1 MSVTPNR
8 DVPAPATG
16 ERSNIYCK
24 TIGLL
29 GGIGWASTAEYYRM
43 INEMV
48 AARLGDQHSARIV
61 LQSMDQ
67 FDFTSRA
74 AEADPQAIVRFIVEQ
89 AARLKAGG
97 ADFFMFCANG
107 AHRFAPAVLP
117 LVDLPFL
124 SIVDA
129 TAVQVQ
135 ASGLRTVG
143 LLGVKQ
149 TMAGRFYHDR
159 LAAHGIDT
167 VTPSAADQETIH
179 NIIHSELVQNRMSD
193 ASRRVF
199 VDIIAG
205 LAQQGAEG
213 CILGCT
219 EIPLLISQEDV
230 AIPVFDTT
238 RIHCGAAVTFALTGE
253 LNDEKSR
260 R

>member
-1 MSVTPNR
+1 MQT
-8 DVPAPATG
+8 
-16 ERSNIYCK
+16 K

-29 GGIGWASTAEYYRM
+29 GGIGWASTAEYYRI
-43 INEMV
+43 INELV
-48 AARLGDQHSARIV
+48 AAREGDRHSARIV

-74 AEADPQAIVRFIVEQ
+74 AGADPQVIVGFIAEQ
-89 AARLKAGG
+89 VARLKAGG

-107 AHRFAPAVLP
+107 AHRFAPALMR

-129 TAVQVQ
+129 TASQVR
-135 ASGLRTVG
+135 ASGIQKVG

-149 TMAGRFYHDR
+149 TMAGRFYQER
-159 LAAHGIDT
+159 LALHGID
-167 VTPSAADQETIH
+167 VITPSAADQETIH
-179 NIIHSELVQNRMSD
+179 DIIYGELVQNRISD

-199 VDIIAG
+199 ADIIAS

-219 EIPLLISQEDV
+219 EIPLLIGPADV
-230 AIPVFDTT
+230 EIPVFNTT
-238 RIHCGAAVTFALTGE
+238 RIHCDAAVKFALTG
-253 LNDEKSR
+253 LQ
-260 R
+260 

>member
-1 MSVTPNR
+1 M
-8 DVPAPATG
+8 
-16 ERSNIYCK
+16 
-24 TIGLL
+24 
-29 GGIGWASTAEYYRM
+29 
-43 INEMV
+43 NELV
-48 AARLGDQHSARIV
+48 AARLGDTHSARIV

-74 AEADPQAIVRFIVEQ
+74 ATADPQAIVGFIAEQ
-89 AARLKAGG
+89 VARLKAGG

-129 TAVQVQ
+129 TAVQVR
-135 ASGLRTVG
+135 ASGIRKVG

-149 TMAGRFYHDR
+149 TMSGRFYQER
-159 LAAHGIDT
+159 LALHGID
-167 VTPSAADQETIH
+167 VITPSAADQESIH
-179 NIIHSELVQNRMSD
+179 DIIYSELVQNRISN

-205 LAQQGAEG
+205 LAQQGAGG

-219 EIPLLISQEDV
+219 EIPLLVGPEDV
-230 AIPVFDTT
+230 EIPVFNTT
-238 RIHCGAAVTFALTGE
+238 QIHCDAAVAFALTG
-253 LNDEKSR
+253 S
-260 R
+260 

>member
-1 MSVTPNR
+1 MQV
-8 DVPAPATG
+8 
-16 ERSNIYCK
+16 K

-29 GGIGWASTAEYYRM
+29 GGIGWASTAEYYRI
-43 INEMV
+43 INELV
-48 AARLGDQHSARIV
+48 AARAGDGHSARIV

-74 AEADPQAIVRFIVEQ
+74 AAADPQAIVGFIAGQV
-89 AARLKAGG
+89 ARLKAGG

-129 TAVQVQ
+129 TAVQVR
-135 ASGLRTVG
+135 ASGIRKVG

-149 TMAGRFYHDR
+149 TMSGCFYQER
-159 LAAHGIDT
+159 LALHGID
-167 VTPSAADQETIH
+167 VITPSAADQESIH
-179 NIIHSELVQNRMSD
+179 DIIYSELVQNRVSN

-205 LAQQGAEG
+205 LAQQGAGG

-219 EIPLLISQEDV
+219 EIPLLVGPEDV
-230 AIPVFDTT
+230 AIPVFNTT
-238 RIHCGAAVTFALTGE
+238 QIHCDAAVAFALTG
-253 LNDEKSR
+253 S
-260 R
+260 